1 MNQNNNLH
9 KREDGSYYLFSEIR
23 FQEQQELIADILA
36 SYNLLAM
43 RLTSFEHTAER
54 AKNPDYL
61 LGVIREGGDFIRQS
75 LRQELEDSLKAIPV
89 GKLTKSQWI
98 ESTLSE
104 LPNELFETVS
114 KYRNDVS
121 CANGKLIKRI
131 TTDDLVITVRED
143 ETRLIITIRDDFDNE
158 VKGMLTEEVSEERMA
173 DIATFREAVK
183 MLWSLADKGYFLGR
197 HVSYASSSPV
207 EGPSIVDSLT
217 KDSICTNK
225 KDRDAHISD
234 EALLKSLHKRAK

>member
-61 LGVIREGGDFIRQS
+61 LGVIRNGGDFIRQS

-98 ESTLSE
+98 ESTLNE
-104 LPNELFETVS
+104 LPTELFDTVS
-114 KYRNDVS
+114 KYRSEVS
-121 CANGKLIKRI
+121 QANARLIKRV
-131 TTDDLVITVRED
+131 TADDLITATTED
-143 ETRLIITIRDDFDNE
+143 GIRLTIAIRDDFNDE
-158 VKGMLTEEVSEERMA
+158 VRAMLTEYVSEERMA

-197 HVSYASSSPV
+197 HVSYASGSPV

-217 KDSICTNK
+217 KDSICANK
-225 KDRDAHISD
+225 KDRDTHISD
-234 EALLKSLHKRAK
+234 EALLKYLHKRAK